1 VGIILNNLLDNALEA
16 VTLIPENERYI
27 KLTGEFKENFFLIR
41 AENSFDGVLKRDVDS
56 NIVSRK
62 RQHTDGELHGIGLKS
77 MMSIADKYLGTMDI
91 SSENKVFKVRVM
103 LQSTEDDYSL
113 H

>member
-1 VGIILNNLLDNALEA
+1 MM
-16 VTLIPENERYI
+16 
-27 KLTGEFKENFFLIR
+27 
-41 AENSFDGVLKRDVDS
+41 KRDGDG

-62 RQHTDGELHGIGLKS
+62 KHQSDGELHGIGLKS
-77 MMSIADKYLGTMDI
+77 VMSIADKYLGTMDI

>member
-1 VGIILNNLLDNALEA
+1 MKML
-16 VTLIPENERYI
+16 RS
-27 KLTGEFKENFFLIR
+27 FL
-41 AENSFDGVLKRDVDS
+41 LKRDLDG

-62 RQHTDGELHGIGLKS
+62 RQQTDGELHGIGLKS
-77 MMSIADKYLGTMDI
+77 VMSIADKYLGTMDI
-91 SSENKVFKVRVM
+91 NSENKVFKVRVM